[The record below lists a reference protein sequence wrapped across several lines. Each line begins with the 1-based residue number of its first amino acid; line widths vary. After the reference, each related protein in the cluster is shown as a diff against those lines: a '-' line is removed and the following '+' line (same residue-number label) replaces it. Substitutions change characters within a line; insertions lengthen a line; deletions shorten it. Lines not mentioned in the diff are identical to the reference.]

1 MLSWINRSTVRIFKL
16 AIVALAAIAATSS
29 VTRADA
35 PVRAI
40 FQHQTLT
47 FTHVSNAGGSL
58 AIGIDDPA
66 FRALLRADGA
76 ALSWKQ
82 GERYIL
88 LTTAAPAVVTFAL
101 GDQRYDIGPIALQ
114 APFAPYQQNGEV
126 FLPFDSVVSSL
137 DLAWRNDGNLA
148 VLQPQLDAIDVRPV
162 GDRVQIVAHGG
173 AVLRPRIV
181 QSNREEITFEFDGVG

>member
-1 MLSWINRSTVRIFKL
+1 MLSWINRSAALIFKP
-16 AIVALAAIAATSS
+16 AIVALALLAAASS
-29 VTRADA
+29 PASADA

-76 ALSWKQ
+76 SLAWKP
-82 GERYIL
+82 GERYVL
-88 LTTAAPAVVTFAL
+88 VTTAAPAVVTFAI
-101 GDQRYDIGPIALQ
+101 GDQRYDVGPIALQ

-126 FLPFDSVVSSL
+126 YL
-137 DLAWRNDGNLA
+137 
-148 VLQPQLDAIDVRPV
+148 
-162 GDRVQIVAHGG
+162 
-173 AVLRPRIV
+173 
-181 QSNREEITFEFDGVG
+181 